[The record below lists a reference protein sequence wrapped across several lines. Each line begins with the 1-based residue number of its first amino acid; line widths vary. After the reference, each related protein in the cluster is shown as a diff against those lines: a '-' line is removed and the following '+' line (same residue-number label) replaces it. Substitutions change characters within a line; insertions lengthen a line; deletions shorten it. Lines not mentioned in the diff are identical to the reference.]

1 MSHEIKLE
9 GIMELD
15 KKLAKNIQKQAVRTI
30 VKKNGA
36 ALQKKAQKK
45 APIGTPESTGI
56 PDYKG
61 GTLRRS
67 IGLEIGNDGL
77 TATVEPTAEYAAYVE
92 YGTRFMKAQPYLG
105 PAFDEQSKIFKSDME
120 KLVR

>member
-1 MSHEIKLE
+1 MAHEIKLE

-45 APIGTPESTGI
+45 APIDT
-56 PDYKG
+56 
-61 GTLRRS
+61 GTLERS

-77 TATVEPTAEYAAYVE
+77 TATVEPTAAYAAYVE
-92 YGTRFMKAQPYLG
+92 YGTRFMKAQPYLR

>member
-1 MSHEIKLE
+1 MAHEIKLE
-9 GIMELD
+9 GIAEID
-15 KKLAKNIQKQAVRTI
+15 KKLAKNIKKEAVKSI
-30 VKKNGA
+30 IKKNGA

-45 APIGTPESTGI
+45 APIDTGN
-56 PDYKG
+56 
-61 GTLRRS
+61 LMRS

-92 YGTRFMKAQPYLG
+92 YGTRFMKAQPYLK
-105 PAFDEQSKIFKSDME
+105 PTFDEQSKIFESDME

>member
-1 MSHEIKLE
+1 MAHEIKLE

-30 VKKNGA
+30 VKKNGK

-45 APIGTPESTGI
+45 APIDT
-56 PDYKG
+56 
-61 GTLRRS
+61 GTLERS
-67 IGLEIGNDGL
+67 IGLETENDGL
-77 TATVEPTAEYAAYVE
+77 TAIVEPTAAYAAYVE
-92 YGTRFMKAQPYLG
+92 YGTRFMKAQPYLR

>member
-36 ALQKKAQKK
+36 ALQKKAQKTK
-45 APIGTPESTGI
+45 MQ
-56 PDYKG
+56 
-61 GTLRRS
+61 R
-67 IGLEIGNDGL
+67 
-77 TATVEPTAEYAAYVE
+77 V
-92 YGTRFMKAQPYLG
+92 
-105 PAFDEQSKIFKSDME
+105 
-120 KLVR
+120 